1 MIYLWRN
8 SPHIR
13 VPSRIAPSMN
23 AAGSV
28 VLDAA
33 ISALVASRQQR
44 RFADEEHDDYYYSD
58 TSRRRGRRPRRATV
72 RTAAAAAESSIVAFC
87 QTLLS
92 LIKRTIYI
100 SFVSTVILTL
110 SVLTYGLIYNLSMPR
125 LAIRSPLYFDYNFV
139 PERHL
144 SGAYGQYIE
153 HQGRRF
159 CSSGSDQGQGDDE
172 KKMRQCTEL
181 TRDTRPAPPTAVV
194 ELNMQHTQWHAYHE
208 EVLPVTYDD
217 ASGAHVI
224 KPKKRHFV
232 DLALTLP
239 ESDLNR
245 QLGMLMV
252 EVDLLASD
260 GTLLASS
267 GRPTMLPHESLL
279 IGVARKVVLMGPIL
293 IGAVAEARTV
303 VLEAFDSY
311 VESPDMPLAAI
322 VVRLF
327 VPRSTKSDYGHYAM
341 IQVHS
346 GEVRIGKELNA
357 IQGIMKVWFY
367 SVGLAAV
374 TVLSFFYAFWFLVI
388 RAWCR
393 RQMRHYYST
402 NRRTAAG
409 ARNNQGEFDFDYDA
423 DDDNG
428 SEWDNMGNHND
439 DANEGGA
446 DNQSMESGDGFVE
459 LDESDDE
466 NWDSIHE
473 TNQNNEQGSAMDGSF
488 TRDGDDENVGGD
500 QSIGGVEDRA
510 ARVVHGNGNG
520 NGNDGLSPGDD
531 LESLAE
537 ELVNDLSFDI
547 SEVDLKS
554 VAEGKNPPVAADET
568 SPGGSDTTHGRQNR
582 SCKINDGSN
591 VPSSSK
597 KRKGRRSKKKRNN
610 RDAAATTA
618 NNKNA
623 SRGVTNATR
632 SGNMRSE
639 AEERLKAEKV
649 MRGDFSP
656 TFEVFTDLDEPDEPD
671 PVV

>member
-1 MIYLWRN
+1 
-8 SPHIR
+8 
-13 VPSRIAPSMN
+13 MN

-44 RFADEEHDDYYYSD
+44 RYADEEHGDYYYSD
-58 TSRRRGRRPRRATV
+58 TSSGRRRRGRRPRRATV
-72 RTAAAAAESSIVAFC
+72 RTAAAAAESSIVAFF

-92 LIKRTIYI
+92 LIKRTIYV
-100 SFVSTVILTL
+100 SFVSTVILAL

-125 LAIRSPLYFDYNFV
+125 LAIRSPIYFDYNFV

-144 SGAYGQYIE
+144 SGAYGRYIE
-153 HQGRRF
+153 HQGRQL
-159 CSSGSDQGQGDDE
+159 CSSGSDQGKGDDE
-172 KKMRQCTEL
+172 EKMRQCTQL
-181 TRDTRPAPPTAVV
+181 TGDTRPAAPTAVV

-208 EVLPVTYDD
+208 EVLPVAYDD

-279 IGVARKVVLMGPIL
+279 IGVARKIVLMGPIL

-327 VPRSTKSDYGHYAM
+327 VPRSTKNDYGHYAM
-341 IQVHS
+341 VQVHS

-374 TVLSFFYAFWFLVI
+374 TLLSFFYAFWFLVI

-409 ARNNQGEFDFDYDA
+409 ARNNQGEFDFEYDA

-428 SEWDNMGNHND
+428 SQWDNMGDDND
-439 DANEGGA
+439 DAADANEGGA
-446 DNQSMESGDGFVE
+446 DNQSMESGVGFVE
-459 LDESDDE
+459 LEESDDE

-473 TNQNNEQGSAMDGSF
+473 TSQNNEQGSAEDGSF

-500 QSIGGVEDRA
+500 QSIGGVVEDRA
-510 ARVVHGNGNG
+510 ARVVRG

-547 SEVDLKS
+547 SEMDSKS
-554 VAEGKNPPVAADET
+554 VAEGKSPPVGADAT
-568 SPGGSDTTHGRQNR
+568 GLGGSDTTNGRQNGA
-582 SCKINDGSN
+582 SKVNDGSN
-591 VPSSSK
+591 VPSSPK
-597 KRKGRRSKKKRNN
+597 QRRKGRRSKKKGNN
-610 RDAAATTA
+610 RDAAAATA
-618 NNKNA
+618 NNEKA

-639 AEERLKAEKV
+639 AEERILAEKV

-656 TFEVFTDLDEPDEPD
+656 TFEVFTDLDEPE

>member
-1 MIYLWRN
+1 
-8 SPHIR
+8 
-13 VPSRIAPSMN
+13 
-23 AAGSV
+23 
-28 VLDAA
+28 
-33 ISALVASRQQR
+33 
-44 RFADEEHDDYYYSD
+44 
-58 TSRRRGRRPRRATV
+58 
-72 RTAAAAAESSIVAFC
+72 
-87 QTLLS
+87 
-92 LIKRTIYI
+92 LIKRTIYT

-125 LAIRSPLYFDYNFV
+125 LAIRSPIYFDYNFV

-144 SGAYGQYIE
+144 SGAYGRYIE
-153 HQGRRF
+153 HQGRQF
-159 CSSGSDQGQGDDE
+159 CSSGSDQGKGDDE
-172 KKMRQCTEL
+172 EKMRQCTQL
-181 TRDTRPAPPTAVV
+181 TGDTRPAPPTAVI

-217 ASGAHVI
+217 ASGAHII

-279 IGVARKVVLMGPIL
+279 IGVARKIVLMGPIL

-327 VPRSTKSDYGHYAM
+327 VPRSTKNDYGHYAM
-341 IQVHS
+341 VQVHS

-388 RAWCR
+388 RALCR
-393 RQMRHYYST
+393 RQMRHYNST

-409 ARNNQGEFDFDYDA
+409 ARNNQGEFDFEYDA
-423 DDDNG
+423 DDGNG
-428 SEWDNMGNHND
+428 SEWDNMGDDND
-439 DANEGGA
+439 DAADANEGGA
-446 DNQSMESGDGFVE
+446 DNQSTESGVGFVE

-473 TNQNNEQGSAMDGSF
+473 TSESNEQGSAMNGSF

-547 SEVDLKS
+547 SEVDSKS
-554 VAEGKNPPVAADET
+554 VTEGKSPPVAADET
-568 SPGGSDTTHGRQNR
+568 SPGGSDTTHGRQNGA
-582 SCKINDGSN
+582 SKINDGSN
-591 VPSSSK
+591 VPSSSSK
-597 KRKGRRSKKKRNN
+597 KRKGRRSKKKGNN
-610 RDAAATTA
+610 REAADTTA
-618 NNKNA
+618 INEKT
-623 SRGVTNATR
+623 SRGVKNATT
-632 SGNMRSE
+632 SGNMRSD
-639 AEERLKAEKV
+639 AEERLLAEKV
-649 MRGDFSP
+649 MRGDFSRE
-656 TFEVFTDLDEPDEPD
+656 EVFTDLDEPD